1 MKSFLRKMT
10 KPLYVSFLLL
20 LASCNFSNDL
30 PAINPQPVITDL
42 PVRLTASFDI
52 DSSTPKALQNLV
64 LQASENKK
72 EASRSATAS
81 MPSHIQYFVTAETL
95 GEAVPLTVNVPDD
108 DIDEANKRFTINLRT
123 GHRWRITVGI
133 RDTDINE
140 TILSDY
146 TDKELTATNTDISHN
161 FTLKPAITSGKNGSV
176 YLEIKLADSAYAI
189 DITDA
194 DNAYTDWN
202 SNLTTSGTIR
212 TLDIASIPSG
222 RYVLKIKFTKTNTI
236 PFTATQTVTVYDNL
250 KTNTWVSGGNA
261 LIDPSTHEFLLSS
274 AIIAAANEGKK
285 IYYVDGRSGGS
296 GNNNNSG
303 NINSPLQTVSRAVS
317 LINAVGNTSD
327 TYKIYV
333 KDGSS
338 ETIAN
343 TIEIGDTSSIRKIE
357 LNTYQ
362 TNPTDGLGAVTLTRA
377 STIGLLNIDTGS
389 ELTIN
394 GGFTFDGAELEQ
406 TGITNSGILTMNN
419 GIVQKCYS
427 TGVLNF
433 GTFNLYGGS
442 IINNRKSSV
451 TNAGGIELITG
462 AGSVLNV
469 KGTINVYNNFKE
481 DGTTPCNIYLPNN
494 KYINV
499 DGSIVSTDTL
509 TSKIGVTTGNTPIL
523 GGGIQ
528 ITNRYSIHATPGNV
542 FKGDLY
548 GIQVQAGEAYVA
560 ASGGALTEKYSDNV
574 EIKIENPSTTVW
586 TGTSASATISVTKN
600 GTAITSPALTLES
613 FKSYGSSY
621 NTDTYRTFEGN
632 TITLK
637 NSLVQGTYIA
647 TVSTVI
653 DGIKYTGSKTFY
665 VVPKEVVVA
674 SGSFNASA
682 NLGDS
687 ELFIQDRT
695 TLSSIR
701 GMIVSTHETTQSEYE
716 TYCKY
721 GSTGPSETDGL
732 GPDYPASCVTWYDAI
747 IYCNLKSD
755 AEGLTCAYYLAD
767 EDGNEIANG
776 RDISAWKTKY
786 PTLIGSVV
794 EGSKTKYYFIPTT
807 TWCEELDYKGS
818 TDSDGGIRFDE
829 NANGWRLPTDAEW
842 EYLAR
847 GGNLSSAG
855 YTYSGSNDIDEVAWW
870 SGNHTSN
877 LKNHPVC
884 LKKPNALGIYDMTG
898 NVMEWC
904 WDWYNHHTDIT
915 SSTPAIG
922 SDWVSGAGRVR
933 RPSYYYSTEAQS
945 TVSSRDAYGPY
956 QQYVA
961 VGFRVV
967 RNAE

>member
-1 MKSFLRKMT
+1 MKIFARK
-10 KPLYVSFLLL
+10 LSVSILSAFLLF

-30 PAINPQPVITDL
+30 PAINPLPVITDL
-42 PVRLTASFDI
+42 PVKLTASFDI
-52 DSSTPKALQNLV
+52 DSSTPKSLQNII
-64 LQASENKK
+64 LQAAENTDG
-72 EASRSATAS
+72 SRSATAS
-81 MPSHIQYFVTAETL
+81 MPSNIQYFVTAETL

-123 GHRWRITVGI
+123 GHNWRITVGI
-133 RDTDINE
+133 IDNDIDKI
-140 TILSDY
+140 ILSDY
-146 TDKELTATNTDISHN
+146 TDKDLTATNTDISHN

-176 YLEIKLADSAYAI
+176 YLEIKLADSGYAI
-189 DITDA
+189 DITDT

-202 SNLTTSGTIR
+202 SNLTTSGTTR

-222 RYVLKIKFTKTNTI
+222 RYVLKIKFTKANTI

-261 LIDPSTHEFLLSS
+261 LIDPTTNEFKLSNT
-274 AIIAAANEGKK
+274 IIAAANEGKK
-285 IYYVDGRSGGS
+285 IYYVDGNTGGA
-296 GNNNNSG
+296 GNDNNSG
-303 NINSPLQTVSRAVS
+303 NINTPLQTVKRAVG
-317 LINAVGNTSD
+317 LINAVGNTTD

-333 KDGSS
+333 KAGTS
-338 ETIAN
+338 ETN
-343 TIEIGDTSSIRKIE
+343 GTPIEIGSESGTDLRKIE
-357 LNTYQ
+357 IETYQ
-362 TNPTDGLGAVTLTRA
+362 TTPGDKLGAVTL
-377 STIGLLNIDTGS
+377 SHNVPLSILNIKNGS
-389 ELTIN
+389 SLTIS
-394 GGFTFDGAELEQ
+394 GGLTIDGAER
-406 TGITNSGILTMNN
+406 NSYGVYINPGATFTMNN
-419 GIVQKCYS
+419 GIIQNCHDA
-427 TGVLNF
+427 GVCNN
-433 GTFNLYGGS
+433 GTMNLYGGS
-442 IINNRKSSV
+442 IINNQAGTSEH
-451 TNAGGIELITG
+451 AGGITG
-462 AGSVLNV
+462 NGSALNI
-469 KGTINVYNNFKE
+469 KGTVNVYNNYLS
-481 DGTTPCNIYLPNN
+481 DATTPANIYLQSFQI
-494 KYINV
+494 IN
-499 DGSIVSTDTL
+499 IVGEISPGDSKLGITTATIPDL
-509 TSKIGVTTGNTPIL
+509 TSSVQITTGYRTCN
-523 GGGIQ
+523 
-528 ITNRYSIHATPGNV
+528 YVTPGTI

-548 GIQVQAGEAYVA
+548 GIKEISNEAYSA
-560 ASGGALTEKYSDNV
+560 ASGGALTGKYRDNV

-637 NSLVQGTYIA
+637 DSLVQGTYIA

-687 ELFIQDRT
+687 ELFIQNRT

-721 GSTGPSETDGL
+721 GNTGPSETDGL
-732 GPDYPASCVTWYDAI
+732 GPDYPVSHVTWYDAI

-870 SGNHTSN
+870 GGNYTSN

-904 WDWYNHHTDIT
+904 WDWINWHTDIT

-933 RPSYYYSTEAQS
+933 RPAYYYSTEAQS
-945 TVSSRDAYGPY
+945 TVSSRDGFGPY
-956 QQYVA
+956 QQGNA
-961 VGFRVV
+961 TGFRVV
-967 RNAE
+967 RNAQ